1 MIYQVYK
8 QKPIGANVP
17 QLNQPWEL
25 VCETESDKEPRDLCW
40 GQVVKQ
46 VTGVSMSHWAV
57 EGVWWKIIP
66 KE

>member
-17 QLNQPWEL
+17 QLDQPWEL

-40 GQVVKQ
+40 DDIVKAL
-46 VTGVSMSHWAV
+46 TGESLERQNAK
-57 EGVWWKIIP
+57 GIWWKVTA
-66 KE
+66 K